1 MRRHPSLAAP
11 AMSLKC
17 FQKDKIHTFS
27 LMTSVVWVVKHTL
40 TAKLSLKEF
49 FLMLYSYIFLSW
61 ASSAYIGSQ
70 CTSLSHIYL
79 HPNTHAYRVHPLF
92 IYISSCSCIQCTVLP
107 LFIYISILM
116 LMYTVYCT
124 SLIRI
129 YIFIV
134 MAKC

>member
-1 MRRHPSLAAP
+1 MRRPPSLAAP

-61 ASSAYIGSQ
+61 ASSANIGSQ
-70 CTSLSHIYL
+70 CTSLSHV
-79 HPNTHAYRVHPLF
+79 YRVHPLF